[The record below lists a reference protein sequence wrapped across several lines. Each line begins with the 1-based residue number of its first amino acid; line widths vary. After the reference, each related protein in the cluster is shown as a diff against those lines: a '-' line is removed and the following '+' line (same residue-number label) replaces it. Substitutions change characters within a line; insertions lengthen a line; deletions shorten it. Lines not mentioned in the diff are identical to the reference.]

1 MVRFR
6 IEQARRTVWTNRT
19 IWDGADCCVGGDDPM
34 ISYKN
39 EVRIEVLTALGT
51 VDVEYLDDAKKAAD
65 LDRRITRMA
74 GRVLAKS
81 EKTAF
86 FFAYHCTPTWE
97 EIQELFLSKLGREL
111 KLDSVKR
118 YGNDALLALKAA
130 ARNAPELKQ

>member
-1 MVRFR
+1 MK
-6 IEQARRTVWTNRT
+6 
-19 IWDGADCCVGGDDPM
+19 
-34 ISYKN
+34 SYKN

-51 VDVEYLDDAKKAAD
+51 IDVEYLDDAKAAD

-86 FFAYHCTPTWE
+86 FFAYHCTPSWE

>member
-1 MVRFR
+1 M
-6 IEQARRTVWTNRT
+6 
-19 IWDGADCCVGGDDPM
+19 
-34 ISYKN
+34 
-39 EVRIEVLTALGT
+39 RIEVLTALGT
-51 VDVEYLDDAKKAAD
+51 VDVEYLGNAKKAGD

-97 EIQELFLSKLGREL
+97 EIQEHFLSKLGREL

-118 YGNDALLALKAA
+118 YGNDAVLALRAA
-130 ARNAPELKQ
+130 ARNAPELK

>member
-1 MVRFR
+1 MK
-6 IEQARRTVWTNRT
+6 
-19 IWDGADCCVGGDDPM
+19 
-34 ISYKN
+34 SYKN

-51 VDVEYLDDAKKAAD
+51 VDAEYLDDAEKAND

-86 FFAYHCTPTWE
+86 FFAYHCTPSWE